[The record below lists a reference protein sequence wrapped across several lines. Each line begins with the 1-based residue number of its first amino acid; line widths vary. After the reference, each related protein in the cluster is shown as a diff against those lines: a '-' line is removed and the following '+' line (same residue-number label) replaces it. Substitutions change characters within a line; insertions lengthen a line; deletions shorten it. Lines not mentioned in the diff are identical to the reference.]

1 MTTKGEIQM
10 IKGFDV
16 ATKGKDPKRL
26 IIGVD
31 GRERTGKTTF
41 GLSAPGPIAFFPL
54 DPGREG
60 VLEKYLDEK
69 KVYLPKNGKGEIET
83 YNYRDATNQAEW
95 AAIWERL
102 KASWLVAIES
112 KEVRT
117 LVVDT
122 ATEMWEL
129 VRLARFGKLLQVM
142 PHHYGPVNAEF
153 RNIIKK
159 VYDTDKNLILIH
171 KLKDEYVNDKTTGRM
186 KRSGFGDT
194 GYLVQINLTLGW
206 NQEDGFTMV
215 IKDCRQNMEIAGM
228 ELIGEMSNF
237 QMLASMVYP
246 ETDESEWI

>member
-1 MTTKGEIQM
+1 M
-10 IKGFDV
+10 IKGFDI
-16 ATKGKDPKRL
+16 ATKGKGPKRL

-60 VLEKYLDEK
+60 VLEKCLNEK
-69 KVYLPKNGKGEIET
+69 KVYLPSDGKGEVET
-83 YNYRDATNQAEW
+83 YNYRDATSQAEW

-102 KASWLVAIES
+102 KVSWMTAMES
-112 KEVRT
+112 KEVKT
-117 LVVDT
+117 LVADT

-129 VRLARFGKLLQVM
+129 VRLARFGRLLQVM

-153 RNIIKK
+153 RSMIKK

-171 KLKDEYVNDKTTGRM
+171 KLKDEYINDKSTGRM

-194 GYLVQINLTLGW
+194 GYLVQINITLNWSG
-206 NQEDGFTMV
+206 EEGFGMV
-215 IKDCRQNMEIAGM
+215 VRDCRQNMEIAGL
-228 ELIGEMSNF
+228 ELNGEMINF
-237 QMLASMVYP
+237 NTLMDFVYP
-246 ETDESEWI
+246 N